1 MNNVHRTLA
10 TNRTLAQIV
19 QQPTA
24 EEIAQITRDDQK
36 SDTNAI
42 AIVAVAIVVV
52 LIAAIVV
59 WRRRR

>member
-24 EEIAQITRDDQK
+24 EEIAQATKANQQ
-36 SDTNAI
+36 SDTSGIAI
-42 AIVAVAIVVV
+42 AAVVIVV